1 MKNWKRTHSC
11 GALKD
16 SDIGIEVTLMGW
28 VSRVRDLGGITFV
41 DLRDREGITQ
51 LLVRPEAGSE
61 IVDTAKRVGNEWVVA
76 ARGKVVERET
86 ANPDIPTG
94 SIEVNAV
101 DFRVLSEAKVPP
113 FLPDD
118 DRVTEET
125 RLRYRYLD
133 LRRPERQR
141 NLAVRSRLAL
151 TARQYLDSRGFY
163 EIETPI
169 LTKSTPEGAR
179 DYLVPSRVNKGS
191 FYALPQSPQ
200 LFKQLLMISGLDR
213 YFQIPRC
220 FRDEDLRAD
229 RQPEFT
235 QVDIEMSF
243 VDQDDIFELVEGLF
257 AAMLKV
263 VDVELET
270 PFPRMKYDEAM
281 DRFGIDK
288 PDLRF
293 GVEIHDV
300 TDLFKESEYGVFER
314 AAREGQAVRALSAPG
329 CARYSRKD
337 IEVLEKLAKSHGA
350 LGLAW
355 ARWNDDGMKSP
366 LAKHVG
372 ESRLQQAYE
381 ICGGG
386 AGDLLLMIAAK
397 PRKASVILGALRLEL
412 ARRESWARAGDWR
425 FCWVTDFPLFE
436 YSETEGRWVSMHH
449 PFTSPH
455 PEDLERLESDPG
467 AIRALAYDVVAN
479 GIEVGGGSIRIHR
492 SDVQSRIFKM
502 LRLTDEEARN
512 RFGFFLDA
520 LQYGTP
526 PHGGIAFGFDRIA
539 MLASGG
545 SSLRDVI
552 AFPKTTSALDLM
564 TGSPSDVDEGQLK
577 ELGLELARKKSRE

>member
-1 MKNWKRTHSC
+1 MTSWKRTHSC
-11 GALKD
+11 GALRD

-51 LLVRPEAGSE
+51 ILIRPEAGSE

-76 ARGKVVERET
+76 ARGKVTARET

-94 SIEVNAV
+94 GIEVNAV
-101 DFRVLSEAKVPP
+101 DLRVLSEAKVPP

-118 DRVTEET
+118 DRVTEEI

-151 TARQYLDSRGFY
+151 AARQYLDSRGFY

-200 LFKQLLMISGLDR
+200 LFKQLLMISGIDR

-243 VDQDDIFELVEGLF
+243 VDQDDVFELVEGLF

-263 VDVELET
+263 IDVEIET

-293 GVEIHDV
+293 GVEIHDLS
-300 TDLFKESEYGVFER
+300 DLFKESGYGVFER

-337 IEVLEKLAKSHGA
+337 IEGLEKLAKSHGA

-355 ARWNDDGMKSP
+355 ARWNDEGMKSP

-372 ESRLQQAYE
+372 EPRLQKAYE

-386 AGDLLLMIAAK
+386 TGDLLLMIAAE
-397 PRKASVILGALRLEL
+397 PRRASVILGALRLEL
-412 ARRESWARAGDWR
+412 ARREAWACEGDWR

-436 YSETEGRWVSMHH
+436 FSETEGRWMSMHH

-455 PEDLERLESDPG
+455 PEDLDRLETDPG
-467 AIRALAYDVVAN
+467 SVRALAYDVVAN
-479 GIEVGGGSIRIHR
+479 GNEVGGGSIRIHR
-492 SDVQSRIFKM
+492 SDVQSRIFKS
-502 LRLTDEEARN
+502 A
-512 RFGFFLDA
+512 
-520 LQYGTP
+520 
-526 PHGGIAFGFDRIA
+526 
-539 MLASGG
+539 
-545 SSLRDVI
+545 
-552 AFPKTTSALDLM
+552 ALD
-564 TGSPSDVDEGQLK
+564 
-577 ELGLELARKKSRE
+577 R